1 MADQLRELFL
11 ELVFYTDALLGKVS
25 DGAVHDSGLRENNS
39 DPFLDRHLEG
49 DESPDLVSVSEHS
62 VMLQPYHI
70 HKTMLLLGKDQILSM
85 YYRKHQD
92 WA

>member
-1 MADQLRELFL
+1 MLFL
-11 ELVFYTDALLGKVS
+11 ELVFYADALLEKVS
-25 DGAVHDSGLRENNS
+25 DGAVHGSGLRENNS
-39 DPFLDRHLEG
+39 DLFLGQHLEG
-49 DESPDLVSVSEHS
+49 DESPHLVSISERS

-85 YYRKHQD
+85 YYKKHQD